1 MKTFYLVQR
10 DGVYLQG
17 VVALRE
23 TLEEAEE
30 AALAALKAEHD
41 SYHSMVINTIE
52 LGGEGQSNDI
62 VTYRRVAT
70 DYKNDCCGI
79 RSYRIEREEGR

>member
-30 AALAALKAEHD
+30 AAIEALKAESD

-52 LGGEGQSNDI
+52 LGGGGQSKDL
-62 VTYRRVAT
+62 VTYRRDAT
-70 DYKNDCCGI
+70 DRKNDPYGKTT
-79 RSYRIEREEGR
+79 YKIEREEGR